1 MSVAWERA
9 YAMLTCIGP
18 PVRTGLRSPKNVRP
32 NGTRPMRSSKASESS
47 RSVRAASMRSRYV
60 LPLVD
65 FTESAASSAS
75 FGTPSLSR
83 WRSIS
88 AQAIVAR
95 FGTAGS
101 ARKPLSCSVTATM
114 AQMLS
119 GVTGIFSTAMG
130 V

>member
-1 MSVAWERA
+1 M
-9 YAMLTCIGP
+9 GP

-32 NGTRPMRSSKASESS
+32 IGTRPMRSSNVSESS

-65 FTESAASSAS
+65 FTDSAASRAS
-75 FGTPSLSR
+75 FGTPSFSR

-88 AQAIVAR
+88 AHAIDGR
-95 FGTAGS
+95 LGTAGS
-101 ARKPLSCSVTATM
+101 ARKPLSCSVIATT

-119 GVTGIFSTAMG
+119 GVTGIFSTAIG